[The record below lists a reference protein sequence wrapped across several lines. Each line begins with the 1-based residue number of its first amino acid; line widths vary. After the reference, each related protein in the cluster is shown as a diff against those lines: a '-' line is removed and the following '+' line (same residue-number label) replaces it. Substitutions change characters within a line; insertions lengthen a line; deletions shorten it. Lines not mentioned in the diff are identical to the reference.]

1 MPVFGSTAGGATPVV
16 PKFGSTGGAS
26 SYVKPAALVGCLVI
40 IEPKYIDK
48 VEGYQFKEGDP
59 LKDQM
64 TADAISLDGPVT
76 GEFPGMW
83 WSQSNLIRE
92 AKRILNITTQTE
104 ARVSPKGEKSERY
117 IPDGEPLDEVLAGR
131 LWRKPKKEYKDEFPT
146 KESLEEAIRANPKM
160 VPTKAYSWVLE
171 AMGPK
176 DTELATAYYATGR
189 TLPDEDPDAD
199 PFGDD

>member
-1 MPVFGSTAGGATPVV
+1 MPTFGSTAGGATPVV

-26 SYVKPAALVGCLVI
+26 SFVKPAALVGCLVI

-48 VEGYQFKEGDP
+48 VEGYKHKPGDA

-76 GEFPGMW
+76 GEYPGMW

-92 AKRILNITTQTE
+92 GKRILNITTQTE
-104 ARVSPKGEKSERY
+104 RRVSPKGEESERY

-131 LWRKPKKEYKDEFPT
+131 LYRKPKREFKEEFPT
-146 KESLEEAIRANPKM
+146 KEALEEAIRTNPKM
-160 VPTKAYSWVLE
+160 VPANSYSWVLE

-199 PFGDD
+199 PFDE